1 MVFDKIVLNMD
12 MIYITCIFFIVIL
25 LFFRI
30 FNSKYKKKKVSL
42 LMPGYVLIYTDQS
55 TDIKEKNVEYGK
67 ILYSKKYDIQG
78 KPDYIFKKILGKKLV
93 PLELKSGSI
102 GKSHEPHKGDLLQL
116 ASYFLIIEDVYGI
129 KPKYGKLV
137 YKDYMFVIKNTRA
150 IRKEVIKTLE
160 TMRNMMKNGKGIANS
175 SFVNCRYCVC
185 RGTVCKYCK
194 KE

>member
-12 MIYITCIFFIVIL
+12 MIYITCVFFIVIL

-78 KPDYIFKKILGKKLV
+78 KPDYIFKKILGRELV

-102 GKSHEPHKGDLLQL
+102 GKSHEPHKCNLLQL
-116 ASYFLIIEDVYGI
+116 ASYFLII
-129 KPKYGKLV
+129 
-137 YKDYMFVIKNTRA
+137 
-150 IRKEVIKTLE
+150 
-160 TMRNMMKNGKGIANS
+160 
-175 SFVNCRYCVC
+175 
-185 RGTVCKYCK
+185 
-194 KE
+194 